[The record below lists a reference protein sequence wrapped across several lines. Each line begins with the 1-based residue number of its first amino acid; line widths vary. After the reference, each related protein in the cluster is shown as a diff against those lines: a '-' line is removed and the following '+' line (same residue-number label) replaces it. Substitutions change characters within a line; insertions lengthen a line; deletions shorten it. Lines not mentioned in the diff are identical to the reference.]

1 MSFQGHH
8 HFMTFYIPMWATG
21 MSWDVI
27 LKHGQ
32 GEHCIS
38 LILSEWCILGN
49 TNVYILFSIT
59 SPTENPA
66 SHSSFMA
73 PSSSLILLDGDFL

>member
-1 MSFQGHH
+1 
-8 HFMTFYIPMWATG
+8 MTFLVPVWATG

-27 LKHGQ
+27 LKSRQ
-32 GEHCIS
+32 REYCIS

-49 TNVYILFSIT
+49 RNVYISLSNTFT
-59 SPTENPA
+59 SPTENSA